1 VIRRYG
7 GAVLVFEALVIVL
20 AVPVAINVA
29 GARAPVAIAAGLLLA
44 VGAIVLA
51 ARLDR
56 PWAVTA
62 GWVLQGWVLLTAFV
76 VPVMGI
82 LGLIFTA
89 LWYAALRLAAADTG
103 PADHG
108 SSTSPAAGG
117 PTTTEE
123 A

>member
-1 VIRRYG
+1 MIRRYG
-7 GAVLVFEALVIVL
+7 GVVLVFEALVIIL
-20 AVPVAINVA
+20 AVPVAINVG
-29 GARAPVAIAAGLLLA
+29 GARPPAAIGAGLFLA
-44 VGAIVLA
+44 AAAVFVA

-62 GWVLQGWVLLTAFV
+62 GWILQAWVVLTAFV

-89 LWYAALRLAAADTG
+89 LWYAAVRLAAADAAPRAAGT
-103 PADHG
+103 A
-108 SSTSPAAGG
+108 TSPAAGG
-117 PTTTEE
+117 PTPTEE